1 MSILA
6 HIKSANFDA
15 IRSREH
21 QLLEHVNQMIQDPSG
36 DPEKYLT
43 FWMAIHENPD
53 FGLTMFEMFKNT
65 CETALGPSK
74 WRDIMKVFAYPTMC
88 GAVSSQNIEILE
100 HLASHVDPETIMA
113 ENEQEFGLEYND
125 VYAWY
130 AEKIL
135 DCNKYV

>member
-1 MSILA
+1 MSILT

-21 QLLEHVNQMIQDPSG
+21 ELLEHVNQMIRDPSG

-43 FWMAIHENPD
+43 YWMAAHENFD

-74 WRDIMKVFAYPTMC
+74 WNVVLKVFAYPTMY
-88 GAVSSQNIEILE
+88 GAVYSQNIEILE
-100 HLASHVDPETIMA
+100 CVKSHVDHERIL
-113 ENEQEFGLEYND
+113 EEIEKEFGVEDNE
-125 VYAWY
+125 VYRWY
-130 AEKIL
+130 Q
-135 DCNKYV
+135 DNFS